1 MTEFGAKTM
10 ALDPKTHNILVST
23 ADFDQPATPTER
35 QPNPL
40 PRAKQGNFRVLV
52 YGR

>member
-1 MTEFGAKTM
+1 MVLGAGFTD
-10 ALDPKTHNILVST
+10 ANVEIH
-23 ADFDQPATPTER
+23 QPATPTER

-52 YGR
+52 YGK